1 MDSLVKKTW
10 LKASRRVLL
19 KPLAFYP
26 IVLFKSYKDII
37 ELNIVLIF
45 NNTCAIRLG
54 NFFSHKLVCLLEK
67 KVLEASKI

>member
-1 MDSLVKKTW
+1 M
-10 LKASRRVLL
+10 

-26 IVLFKSYKDII
+26 IVLFKSNKDII
-37 ELNIVLIF
+37 ELNIVFIF

>member
-1 MDSLVKKTW
+1 MDSLIKKT
-10 LKASRRVLL
+10 LV
-19 KPLAFYP
+19 
-26 IVLFKSYKDII
+26 KSIKSNKDTI